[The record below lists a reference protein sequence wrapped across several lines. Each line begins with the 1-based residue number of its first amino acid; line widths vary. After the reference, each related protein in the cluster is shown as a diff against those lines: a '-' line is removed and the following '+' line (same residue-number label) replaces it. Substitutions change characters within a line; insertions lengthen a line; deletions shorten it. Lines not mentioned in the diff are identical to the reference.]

1 MPKISPTYRIH
12 FRRRREGK
20 TNYRKR
26 LKLLLSGKPRLV
38 YRKTLKYIIGQI
50 IDFDKKGDKTLVG
63 ITSKILRKYGWKFAC
78 DNTPASYLTGY
89 LLGKIALSKGIN
101 EAILDIG
108 LYTSTKGGRMYAFA
122 KGAIDAGLN
131 VPCSEEMFP
140 SEERIK
146 GLHVN
151 EEVAKNF
158 EEVKKNIEVMFDG
171 RKG

>member
-26 LKLLLSGKPRLV
+26 LKLLLSGKPRIV
-38 YRKTLKYIIGQI
+38 YRRTLKYIIGQI
-50 IDFDKKGDKTLVG
+50 IEFDKKGDRTLVG
-63 ITSKILRKYGWKFAC
+63 VNSKVLKKYGWKFAC

-89 LLGKIALSKGIN
+89 LLGKLALKKGIK
-101 EAILDIG
+101 EAVLDIG
-108 LYTSTKGGRMYAFA
+108 LYTSTKGARMYAFA
-122 KGAIDAGLN
+122 KGAIDSGLK
-131 VPCSEEMFP
+131 VPCNEEMFP

-146 GLHVN
+146 GLHIN

-158 EEVKKNIEVMFDG
+158 EEVKLNIDKVI
-171 RKG
+171 